1 MEVDRCFAPVRF
13 GIAEDARIKQAREFN
28 STEAS
33 EIDARRKKY
42 LVDTAVGT
50 DAVGLALSGGGIRSA
65 TFCLG
70 VVQVLAERGL
80 MEQVDYLST
89 VSGGGYTGT
98 LITSWIGRGKQ
109 FTDLGR
115 PHGADPGPV
124 RHVRQH
130 AKYLSAADL
139 KQRWLMLIE
148 TMAGMLLNWT
158 APFCAIAVLALIAY
172 WAGPAFSH
180 ELRVSAIVLAA
191 LTVVLTLLYGIA
203 LRIAPHTRIAVGA
216 LAASAGLT
224 VLATAALLVDM
235 GYPPFLYAVHQPWSV
250 MATAATIGTA
260 LPAAI
265 RFLPTFR
272 SPRATRIAFET
283 SSPLPRASRC
293 PCSRLPAS
301 TFSASWPAGAYLCP
315 CRSTGPTA
323 LGSS

>member
-1 MEVDRCFAPVRF
+1 MRMN
-13 GIAEDARIKQAREFN
+13 Q
-28 STEAS
+28 S
-33 EIDARRKKY
+33 
-42 LVDTAVGT
+42 
-50 DAVGLALSGGGIRSA
+50 LSGGHIRSA

-172 WAGPAFSH
+172 WAGPALQH

-203 LRIAPHTRIAVGA
+203 LRIAPHTPDSGWGARRERGPNRAGDRRTACGSGLPAVSLCRAPALVCYGHRGDHGHRAARGNSFPADLPLSTGDEDCLGDRLTLAAGVAVPVLAVACLYFLRELAGRSVPLPLPLDRADGAWIVLAAAIVSGGFAAIALDVNATGLHKIYRDA
-216 LAASAGLT
+216 LART
-224 VLATAALLVDM
+224 FVDM
-235 GYPPFLYAVHQPWSV
+235 EVRTDH
-250 MATAATIGTA
+250 
-260 LPAAI
+260 
-265 RFLPTFR
+265 
-272 SPRATRIAFET
+272 
-283 SSPLPRASRC
+283 
-293 PCSRLPAS
+293 
-301 TFSASWPAGAYLCP
+301 
-315 CRSTGPTA
+315 
-323 LGSS
+323 